1 MGQASASLMKALYR
15 ILVDTQ
21 GRTAADAW
29 LRGIG
34 MTWDDIEDETRMLP
48 LETRCRALSAFVA
61 ASSREALARLPP
73 VLISPECIGAWV
85 RILRGSKSVTEAF
98 SQLDGLEGDFKGTV
112 RWETLVS
119 ERGRW
124 RGRMRIAHDPSLE
137 ADGLL
142 DIARSAELAAVPA
155 LFGWSAAVATVAS
168 APEGGMSGTLGP
180 LREFEVRWPAPRPE
194 WNAGLGAAV
203 GGALGALLMV
213 ARLGSTEL
221 DLVAMVAMAGVG
233 AGLGLLRVRT
243 RLRRAEIEGQSLR
256 VRALERSLSL
266 KESGDR
272 VAPGQIDGLLAGG
285 QYRVVRRMG
294 AGATGVIYEAVRVVD
309 NLPVAL
315 KLLRAVAAHEAVASD
330 RLRREAAALGLSWH
344 PNVVEVF
351 DQGVLPDGTAYM
363 AMELLRG
370 ETLAARLRSGPC
382 LTPEELIPIAL
393 EVCDALAAI
402 HAAGVVHRDIKPSN
416 IYLVNDRTRTD
427 GRVRAKILD
436 FGIARVE
443 WEETRITQTGGP
455 LGTPGYMSP
464 EQERGSA
471 DVDGRSDLFSLG
483 AVLYEALVGEPPP
496 PLLPSGLIRMGEG
509 VPDAARTFEPYA
521 QKAMALVPT
530 AFRRIIE
537 KAMAFDPAERYED
550 ARAFAQAL
558 RGVKESLAQASSVMD
573 RTLDR

>member
-1 MGQASASLMKALYR
+1 MGQASASLLKALHR
-15 ILVDTQ
+15 ILVDTS
-21 GRTAADAW
+21 GRAAAEAW
-29 LRGIG
+29 LRAIG
-34 MTWDDIEDETRMLP
+34 MTRDDIEDETRMLP
-48 LETRCRALSAFVA
+48 LETRYRALAAFVG
-61 ASSREALARLPP
+61 ASSRDSLARLPAML
-73 VLISPECIGAWV
+73 VSPECIGACL
-85 RILRGSKSVTEAF
+85 RILRGSTSVAEAF
-98 SQLDGLEGDFKGTV
+98 SQLDGLEGELGETV
-112 RWETLVS
+112 RWETIVS

-124 RGRMRIAHDPSLE
+124 RGRMTIAHDPSLE

-142 DIARSAELAAVPA
+142 DAARSAELAAVPT
-155 LFGWSAAVATVAS
+155 LFGWPGATAVVAS
-168 APEGGMSGTLGP
+168 APGDGPGASGGAS
-180 LREFEVRWPAPRPE
+180 REFDVRWPAPRPE
-194 WNAGLGAAV
+194 CNAGLGALIGGAV
-203 GGALGALLMV
+203 GALVVVAGVGWVALGLM
-213 ARLGSTEL
+213 T
-221 DLVAMVAMAGVG
+221 MAMAAIG
-233 AGLGLLRVRT
+233 AGLGLFRVRLRV
-243 RLRRAEIEGQSLR
+243 RRAEIDAQAFR

-266 KESGDR
+266 KESRDR
-272 VAPGQIDGLLAGG
+272 IAPGQIDGLLAGG
-285 QYRVVRRMG
+285 QYRIVRRMG

-344 PNVVEVF
+344 PNVVEVL

-370 ETLAARLRSGPC
+370 ETLAARLRAGSCLGPG
-382 LTPEELIPIAL
+382 ELIPIAL

-416 IYLVNDRTRTD
+416 IYLVHDRTRPE
-427 GRVRAKILD
+427 GRARVKILD

-496 PLLPSGLIRMGEG
+496 PLLPSGLIRMGDG
-509 VPDAARTFEPYA
+509 VSDSARTFEPYA

-530 AFRRIIE
+530 PFRRIIE
-537 KAMAFDPAERYED
+537 KALAFDPAERYED

-558 RGVKESLAQASSVMD
+558 RSVPESLAQPLSGMN